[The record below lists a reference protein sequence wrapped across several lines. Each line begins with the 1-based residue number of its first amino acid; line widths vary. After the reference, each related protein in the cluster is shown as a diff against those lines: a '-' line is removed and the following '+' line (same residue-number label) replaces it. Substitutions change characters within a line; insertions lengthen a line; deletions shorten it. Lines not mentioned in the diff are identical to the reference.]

1 MMLQVAFNENRQL
14 IVQEA
19 QDRLKESRHQEQLT
33 QDREKLDNNMVDLY
47 NRIELMTSSRSNIVG
62 SIDRWRR
69 AELKKQLDQ
78 IGQDLTAEEKKLA
91 DLPGTIFI
99 IQEQMHFI
107 ARQAQAIRSR
117 EQPIPGSADVHRQ
130 EIEAVD

>member
-1 MMLQVAFNENRQL
+1 MMLQVAFIENRQL

-78 IGQDLTAEEKKLA
+78 KGQDLTAEEKKLA
-91 DLPGTIFI
+91 DLLLTVKIRQPSHEFTFGVGMSFI
-99 IQEQMHFI
+99 
-107 ARQAQAIRSR
+107 
-117 EQPIPGSADVHRQ
+117 PYPLVLTP
-130 EIEAVD
+130 VV

>member
-1 MMLQVAFNENRQL
+1 MMLQVAFIENRQL

-78 IGQDLTAEEKKLA
+78 KGQDLTAEEKKLA
-91 DLPGTIFI
+91 DLLLTVKIHQPSHEFTFGVGMSFI
-99 IQEQMHFI
+99 
-107 ARQAQAIRSR
+107 
-117 EQPIPGSADVHRQ
+117 PYPLVLTP
-130 EIEAVD
+130 VV